1 MELVLSRKIPKNVD
15 VIATFSDNTR
25 YVYYQESKE
34 DELMKK
40 LKKMDPAK
48 IKKMITEGSL
58 DKEEILNLL
67 ESNDKANKYLSNDKK
82 TFEFK
87 DKDVMVMPTISK
99 ERELIYIFGV
109 SGSGKSYFTKM
120 YSKLYKKVNKKNEI
134 FVISCVENDPS
145 FEGMKYTHIPLDMEI
160 LEKIDLNTFQDSLVI
175 FDDCDTPKD
184 KVMMKFIDAMKDDIA
199 QRGRH
204 HNVSA
209 IFTTHMACNFLRTRV
224 LLSECD
230 KFVIF
235 PGSGGIKQQEYMVVN
250 YGGMDKSFFKT
261 IRDLKSRWVCFNV
274 RYPNYIVYQNGVKL
288 LG

>member
-1 MELVLSRKIPKNVD
+1 MELVLSRNLPKNKD

-48 IKKMITEGSL
+48 IKKMITEGDL

-67 ESNDKANKYLSNDKK
+67 ESNDKANKYLSDNKK
-82 TFEFK
+82 TFEYRE
-87 DKDVMVMPTISK
+87 KDVMVMPTITK
-99 ERELIYIFGV
+99 ERELIYVFGV

-120 YSKLYKKVNKKNEI
+120 YAKLYKKVNKKNEI
-134 FVISCVENDPS
+134 FVISCVKNDPS

-160 LEKIDLNTFQDSLVI
+160 LEKIDLETFQDSLVI

-184 KVMMKFIDAMKDDIA
+184 KPMMKLIDSMKDDIA

-261 IRDLKSRWVCFNV
+261 IKDLKSRWICFNV